1 MPATHDL
8 WGNPIPPDPPP
19 APRPKPKKTS
29 RFANGLP
36 NDVIVWLLQNEPQ
49 NYDEL
54 MDLRHA
60 LYSRKTHGIYAISP
74 RGLTLG
80 GEEKFVLT
88 GPVGSVL
95 ILSNKA
101 RHFLLRTL
109 CRLRRKKRWPP
120 IRYQ

>member
-1 MPATHDL
+1 MPSTHDL
-8 WGNPIPPDPPP
+8 WGNPIPPEPPP
-19 APRPKPKKTS
+19 APKPKPKKPS

-36 NDVIVWLLQNEPQ
+36 TDLIVWLLQNKPQ
-49 NYDEL
+49 DYEEL

-60 LYSRKTHGIYAISP
+60 LYSRKSYGNYLISP

-88 GPVGSVL
+88 GPAGPVL

-101 RHFLLRTL
+101 RHFLLRNL
-109 CRLRRKKRWPP
+109 CKLRRQRGWPP

>member
-8 WGNPIPPDPPP
+8 WGNRIPPDPPP
-19 APRPKPKKTS
+19 APRLKPKKPS

-36 NDVIVWLLQNEPQ
+36 TDVIVWLFQNKPQ

-54 MDLRHA
+54 MDLRQA
-60 LYSRKTHGIYAISP
+60 LYSRKTHGIYLISP
-74 RGLTLG
+74 RGHTLG

-88 GPVGSVL
+88 GPAGPVL
-95 ILSNKA
+95 ILSNKC
-101 RHFLLRTL
+101 RHYLLRTL

-120 IRYQ
+120 IKYQ

>member
-1 MPATHDL
+1 MPARHDL

-19 APRPKPKKTS
+19 APRLKPKKPS
-29 RFANGLP
+29 RFANDIP
-36 NDVIVWLLQNEPQ
+36 TDVIAWLLQNEPQ
-49 NYDEL
+49 HYDEL
-54 MDLRHA
+54 KDLRFA
-60 LYSRKTHGIYAISP
+60 LYSRKTHGNYSISP

-95 ILSNKA
+95 ILSNKS

-120 IRYQ
+120 IRYR